1 MDLKQIET
9 VLAVAETLSFSDAA
23 WKVNFSPSSVSK
35 QVSAVEN
42 ELGIKIFERKA
53 RSKVMITKAG
63 TSVIPYLR
71 RIADAYN
78 RLNLH
83 VSSVLNDQDN
93 SFIISCPNGFSTLGE
108 ERWISD
114 YCRCYPEV
122 QLHQIFA
129 DQKTALSMLST
140 GRIDAAFNMASEN
153 ILDDYAAYLK
163 HSIFLSNILPEDK
176 LGIIPLEKKNIM
188 IAVSEHHPAIKDGKV
203 NLADLTNEK
212 FFFRHFREN
221 MEEDDKIQHF
231 IQACHSENFHPDIK
245 FISDMRNTIVF
256 SMVASGQG
264 IAPLMHCPDFI
275 YPGVKVLPLTKEYYT
290 FTTVVYYLKTNRS
303 TALNKFLDCIKE
315 WLENHPGSH

>member
-35 QVSAVEN
+35 QVFAVEN

-53 RSKVMITKAG
+53 RSKVTLTKAG
-63 TSVIPYLR
+63 SSVIPYLR

-93 SFIISCPNGFSTLGE
+93 SFIVSCPNGFSTLGE
-108 ERWISD
+108 DRWISD

-129 DQKTALSMLST
+129 DQKAAISMLST

-153 ILDDYAAYLK
+153 ILDDYAEYLK
-163 HSIFLSNILPEDK
+163 HSIYLSNLLPEDK
-176 LGIIPLEKKNIM
+176 LGIIPLEKKHLM
-188 IAVSEHHPAIKDGKV
+188 IAISEHHPAIRDNRV
-203 NLADLTNEK
+203 DLSDLKNEK
-212 FFFRHFREN
+212 FFFRCFRES
-221 MEEDDKIQHF
+221 MEEDDKIQCF
-231 IQACHSENFHPDIK
+231 INACRSENFQPDIK
-245 FISDMRNTIVF
+245 FISEMRNTIVF
-256 SMVASGQG
+256 NMVASGQG
-264 IAPLMHCPDFI
+264 IAPLMHRPDFT

-290 FTTVVYYLKTNRS
+290 FTTVVYYLKNNRS
-303 TALNKFLDCIKE
+303 TALNKFINSLKK
-315 WLENHPGSH
+315 WLETHPAD